1 MLNKPS
7 MVCRGCD
14 TEKVQA
20 RWGQWWHLQDY
31 YGFRGSFCG
40 ECYDKIAHDAQGRPT
55 NPGEHLLM
63 TLRLLG
69 EQKKITK

>member
-1 MLNKPS
+1 MPNS
-7 MVCRGCD
+7 DIVCRGCGAVKS
-14 TEKVQA
+14 TA
-20 RWGQWWHLQDY
+20 RWGQWWHLNDY

-40 ECYDKIAHDAQGRPT
+40 DCYDRIAHDAQGNPI

-69 EQKKITK
+69 ERKK